1 MIVFQ
6 AAFLLLLAAQAVLVV
21 RHGRGWRLES
31 AVTAGFALAFLVLPP
46 VDGRSLMETAL
57 RVYVAVGIAPLA
69 EKALRKAG
77 TRRKDLDDLRSPRF
91 WAAAALCAL
100 LAALVARVP
109 V

>member
-6 AAFLLLLAAQAVLVV
+6 AAFLLLLATQAVLVV

-31 AVTAGFALAFLVLPP
+31 AVTAGFALAFVLLPP
-46 VDGRSLMETAL
+46 DDGLHLMETAL
-57 RVYVAVGIAPLA
+57 RVYVAVGIAPLV

-77 TRRKDLDDLRSPRF
+77 TPRKALDDTRSPRF
-91 WAAAALCAL
+91 WAAAAACVV

-109 V
+109 L